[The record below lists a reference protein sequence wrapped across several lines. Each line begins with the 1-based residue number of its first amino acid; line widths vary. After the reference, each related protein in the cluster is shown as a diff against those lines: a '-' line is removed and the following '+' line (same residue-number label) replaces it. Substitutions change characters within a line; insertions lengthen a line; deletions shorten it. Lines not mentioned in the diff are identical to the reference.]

1 LAGANP
7 AIFMSRMLHYFPK
20 HFQWLSASAGNST
33 RHARDMNALTSDKLE
48 GRLAA
53 LELALVIALEGRAFS
68 LAAQQ
73 IVSQET
79 KPKGLAS

>member
-1 LAGANP
+1 MAP
-7 AIFMSRMLHYFPK
+7 
-20 HFQWLSASAGNST
+20 
-33 RHARDMNALTSDKLE
+33 DELE

-53 LELALVIALEGRAFS
+53 LELALVIALGGRPFNS

-79 KPKGLAS
+79 TEARLPEKCASEARNTLERIFCRASRR

>member
-1 LAGANP
+1 MVA
-7 AIFMSRMLHYFPK
+7 R
-20 HFQWLSASAGNST
+20 T
-33 RHARDMNALTSDKLE
+33 RRALTPDELE

-53 LELALVIALEGRAFS
+53 LELALVIALEGRPFSS

-79 KPKGLAS
+79 IEGGLPENAIGEARRTLERIFRRASRR